1 VLARLPFTII
11 LRFCTVCRQ
20 WNNLLSSIRFFQH
33 CTQVPQAHPWF
44 YITFG
49 NNNYEAMYDP
59 LMKGWY
65 CSTAKLPKLPIRGLP
80 VSSVGGLVC
89 LQDTFLNMY
98 ICNPLTQSF
107 KILPKSNKNWLHS
120 GMTMNGSGGYRV
132 LQFGGREYEIYDS
145 VTKCRSHVRKIPA
158 TVTCHCV
165 SNSISIG
172 TTLYIRRVYP
182 DGIISCDTWT
192 GVWTNHLFPNPL
204 NIYENEVTLAE
215 SNGRINVCG
224 SAKEEWCYMCMHMWA
239 SGNKFVIERGWSNI
253 VLRVLQEAS

>member
-1 VLARLPFTII
+1 MEAGKSEVFCFMEPLCTKKPRRGRSMGKSSRTSSMNEVMKPQIWKKIPEDLLQEVLARLPFTII
-11 LRFCTVCRQ
+11 LRFRTVCRQ
-20 WNNLLSSIRFFQH
+20 WNNLLSSISFFQH
-33 CTQVPQAHPWF
+33 CTQVPQAHEHPWF

-59 LMKGWY
+59 LMKRWY
-65 CSTAKLPKLPIRGLP
+65 CSIAKLPKLPICGLP

-98 ICNPLTQSF
+98 ICNPLTRSF

-120 GMTMNGSGGYRV
+120 GMTMNESGGYRV

-145 VTKCRSHVRKIPA
+145 VTKCWSHVRKIPA

-165 SNSISIG
+165 SNSISID

-182 DGIISCDTWT
+182 DGIVSCDTST
-192 GVWTNHLFPNPL
+192 GVLD
-204 NIYENEVTLAE
+204 
-215 SNGRINVCG
+215 
-224 SAKEEWCYMCMHMWA
+224 
-239 SGNKFVIERGWSNI
+239 
-253 VLRVLQEAS
+253 